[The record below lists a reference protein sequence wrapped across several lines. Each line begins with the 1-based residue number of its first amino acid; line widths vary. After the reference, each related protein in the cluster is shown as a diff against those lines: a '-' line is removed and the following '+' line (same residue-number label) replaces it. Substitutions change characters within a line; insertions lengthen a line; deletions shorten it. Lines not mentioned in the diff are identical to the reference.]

1 MMNDKELLKRSLE
14 NIEKQMDAIMQIFG
28 GGRHLAGNAFD
39 FNNLMITKQ
48 HIQDLLA
55 VPEESNKDPVD
66 FTKDSEYIKIVGKKS
81 KKK

>member
-1 MMNDKELLKRSLE
+1 MMSDRELLKRSLE

-55 VPEESNKDPVD
+55 VPEV
-66 FTKDSEYIKIVGKKS
+66 KKES
-81 KKK
+81 KK

>member
-1 MMNDKELLKRSLE
+1 MMSDRELLKRSLA

-39 FNNLMITKQ
+39 FNNLMVTKQ

-55 VPEESNKDPVD
+55 VPEV
-66 FTKDSEYIKIVGKKS
+66 KKVS
-81 KKK
+81 KK